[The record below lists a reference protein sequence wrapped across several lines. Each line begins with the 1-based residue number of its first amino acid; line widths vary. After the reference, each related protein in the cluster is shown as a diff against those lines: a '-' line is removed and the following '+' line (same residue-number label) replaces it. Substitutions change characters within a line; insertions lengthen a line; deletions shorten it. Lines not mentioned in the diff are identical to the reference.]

1 VTDYRESQ
9 VDAQLDEY
17 FAKRQAARAARVR
30 AFLDGL
36 TPRERGLFQDAAVMG
51 YVRGS
56 MHPRDEEI
64 PLNNAIVDDVVNACF
79 VYPGLYPAVATIER
93 CPGFPEKCPNL
104 RTVPADPPKRDVG
117 VRCGCA
123 DDPEDNPEGGGRP

>member
-1 VTDYRESQ
+1 MTDYRESQ

-30 AFLDGL
+30 AFLDSL
-36 TPRERGLFQDAAVMG
+36 TARERALFRDAAVMG
-51 YVRGS
+51 YVRGT
-56 MHPRDEEI
+56 MHPRDAEV
-64 PLNNAIVDDVVNACF
+64 PLNQAIVDDVVHACF
-79 VYPGLYPAVATIER
+79 VYPDLYPAVATIER

-104 RTVPADPPKRDVG
+104 RVVPADPPTHDGG

-123 DDPEDNPEGGGRP
+123 DDPEDESEGGRA

>member
-1 VTDYRESQ
+1 VTDYKESQ

-30 AFLDGL
+30 AFLDSL
-36 TPRERGLFQDAAVMG
+36 TARERALFQDAAVMG
-51 YVRGS
+51 YVRGTL
-56 MHPRDEEI
+56 HPRDAEV
-64 PLNNAIVDDVVNACF
+64 PLNQAIVDDVVHACF
-79 VYPGLYPAVATIER
+79 VSPHRYPAVATIER

-104 RTVPADPPKRDVG
+104 RPVPPDPPTHDGG

-123 DDPEDNPEGGGRP
+123 DDPENSPEGGHA

>member
-17 FAKRQAARAARVR
+17 FTNRQATRAARVR
-30 AFLDGL
+30 AFLDSL
-36 TPRERGLFQDAAVMG
+36 TARERALFRDAAVMG
-51 YVRGS
+51 YVRGT
-56 MHPRDEEI
+56 MHPKDERI
-64 PLNNAIVDDVVNACF
+64 PKSREVLAEVVDACF
-79 VYPGLYPAVATIER
+79 ALPDLYPAVATIER

-104 RTVPADPPKRDVG
+104 LTVPPDPPKHNGG

-123 DDPEDNPEGGGRP
+123 DDHKAGPEGGRA